1 MRVCLSMC
9 FPRGGAPPT
18 AVYINL
24 PFFISLHVPH
34 SPSLSADQL
43 FCELDEV
50 MADVA
55 RDALQNFVL
64 VSGSAARLA
73 SASFPQNLVA
83 PIPRTAHA
91 LLIPANLTA
100 GL

>member
-1 MRVCLSMC
+1 MELPLS
-9 FPRGGAPPT
+9 
-18 AVYINL
+18 INL
-24 PFFISLHVPH
+24 PFSVSLHVPH
-34 SPSLSADQL
+34 SSSLSADQL

-64 VSGSAARLA
+64 VSGSAAPLA

-83 PIPRTAHA
+83 RAHA
-91 LLIPANLTA
+91 LLIPVNLAA